1 MKKIILLVLI
11 ILNYSDSLSQDIF
24 ANRKTFTR
32 QDSLRGSIT
41 DERIWWDL
49 NYYHLDIKVDP
60 DKKYIE
66 GNNTVKYKVLEEKQV
81 MQIDLQQP
89 LKIIQVLEEGKK
101 IKFKREGNAYFIYLK
116 KRQGLAKI
124 SMELICGLL

>member
-66 GNNTVKYKVLEEKQV
+66 GINTVKYKVLEEKQV

-116 KRQGLAKI
+116 KKTDFRTDK
-124 SMELICGLL
+124 

>member
-24 ANRKTFTR
+24 ANRKNFTR

-60 DKKYIE
+60 STK
-66 GNNTVKYKVLEEKQV
+66 N
-81 MQIDLQQP
+81 
-89 LKIIQVLEEGKK
+89 LKWI
-101 IKFKREGNAYFIYLK
+101 FFI
-116 KRQGLAKI
+116 
-124 SMELICGLL
+124 